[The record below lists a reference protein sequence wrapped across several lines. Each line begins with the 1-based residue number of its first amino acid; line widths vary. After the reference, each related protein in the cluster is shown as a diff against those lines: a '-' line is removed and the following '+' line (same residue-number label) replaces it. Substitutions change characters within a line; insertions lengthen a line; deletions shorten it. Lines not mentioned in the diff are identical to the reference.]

1 MVAPVDK
8 QAADTRVLV
17 QIDWDRYLVL
27 RDDQP
32 NQPAEILLMVR
43 GSILLAVKTWPSHRS
58 PERV

>member
-1 MVAPVDK
+1 MRTDISGQRKCNKSALQWSLLSKK

-32 NQPAEILLMVR
+32 NQTAEILLMVN
-43 GSILLAVKTWPSHRS
+43 LD
-58 PERV
+58 